1 MFDRIE
7 SLFRQ
12 SSKLKIDYWLAHD
25 LFGLSWW
32 FILIVNLISLIFL
45 FIFIDR
51 KRVQLIM
58 IAFLVSFTVISY
70 LNELG
75 HFFGFWSYPHQLL
88 AFFQSFN
95 AVDFAVIPVII
106 TLIYQYFDKWSSY
119 MISTLVI
126 SAILGFIAVPIFV
139 HFDLYKLHNWNSLY
153 SFLALVGSGCLVKI
167 LVDFIKMM
175 SQQDA

>member
-25 LFGLSWW
+25 LFGVHWW

-51 KRVQLIM
+51 KRFQLIL

-75 HFFGFWSYPHQLL
+75 HFYGFWSYPHQFL

-95 AVDFAVIPVII
+95 AVDFAVLPVII
-106 TLIYQYFDKWSSY
+106 TLIYQYFNKWSIY
-119 MISTLVI
+119 MVLTMVM
-126 SAILGFIAVPIFV
+126 SAIIGFIAVPIFV
-139 HFDLYKLHNWNSLY
+139 HFDLYKLQNWNSFY
-153 SFLALVGSGCLVKI
+153 SFLTLVVSCCLVKI
-167 LVDFIKMM
+167 LVDFIKMK
-175 SQQDA
+175 SQQHA